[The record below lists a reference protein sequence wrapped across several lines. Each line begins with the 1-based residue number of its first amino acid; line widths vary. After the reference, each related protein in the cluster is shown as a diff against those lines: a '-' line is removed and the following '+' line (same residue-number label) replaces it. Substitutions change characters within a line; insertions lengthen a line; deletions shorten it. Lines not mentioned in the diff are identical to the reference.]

1 MSQNLTPYDTGE
13 RFQPRVWVAS
23 PTRPDS
29 YGRVDFENDE
39 GATDLT
45 VFAGVRD
52 GRVVLEVEATR
63 DIDVIVDGTS
73 MLPVPAET
81 GPRMI
86 SLPESNVRVL
96 LDALDDAVDYWED
109 WEQQYDLHEVYDED
123 DLAAAAQRRADQ
135 AAARELLVAEIDE
148 LESQTVRAAF

>member
-45 VFAGVRD
+45 AFAGVRD
-52 GRVVLEVEATR
+52 GRVVLEVETTS
-63 DIDVIVDGTS
+63 DVDVIVDGTPMS
-73 MLPVPAET
+73 PVPTET

-86 SLPESNVRVL
+86 SLPEATVRVL
-96 LDALDDAVDYWED
+96 LDALDDVADYWKD

-135 AAARELLVAEIDE
+135 AAARESLVAAI
-148 LESQTVRAAF
+148 ESLN